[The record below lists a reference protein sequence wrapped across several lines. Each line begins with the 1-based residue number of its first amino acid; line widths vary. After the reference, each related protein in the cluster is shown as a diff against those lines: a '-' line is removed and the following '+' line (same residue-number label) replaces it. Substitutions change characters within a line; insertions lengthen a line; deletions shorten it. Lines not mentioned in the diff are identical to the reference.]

1 MSEDEVIGYVIAAL
15 RVVRNP
21 DDAAAMHTFARCV
34 LSEHFLQEV
43 DAALSEHTDFLVSA
57 RALADRRPPK
67 DPDTRKLWRLIY
79 QLENL
84 RALPR
89 SHGTLPAVIEEILS
103 QTVGPYRNKLEER
116 HDELT
121 DPAALPE
128 AVELAVR
135 LRSAT
140 AISFAPRGGA
150 GIHGCGRGG
159 RPAVPRSL
167 HAVPR
172 LCRQR
177 RSHRPQRHEVRRPR
191 AASSCR
197 RARRCRHA
205 HLLRHIP
212 AGALAVA
219 GQSQAGRHR
228 APLRHRLWP
237 GPSRARRR
245 DHAGPSVPRAAEAP
259 RGAGAQGAVE
269 QRA

>member
-1 MSEDEVIGYVIAAL
+1 DEAEEASWLLEDLQSDCAAARLGWGDYAILYRKHKIGEYVEGRLVRAGIPCRLARGRSLIEDEVIGYVIAAL

-43 DAALSEHTDFLVSA
+43 EAALSEHSDFLVSA

-121 DPAALPE
+121 DPAALPA

-135 LRSAT
+135 LRSAK
-140 AISFAPRGGA
+140 AISFAPRGGVEIALRGMLAAA
-150 GIHGCGRGG
+150 GFRNL
-159 RPAVPRSL
+159 PS
-167 HAVPR
+167 
-172 LCRQR
+172 
-177 RSHRPQRHEVRRPR
+177 
-191 AASSCR
+191 
-197 RARRCRHA
+197 
-205 HLLRHIP
+205 
-212 AGALAVA
+212 
-219 GQSQAGRHR
+219 
-228 APLRHRLWP
+228 AP
-237 GPSRARRR
+237 
-245 DHAGPSVPRAAEAP
+245 
-259 RGAGAQGAVE
+259 
-269 QRA
+269 